1 MRRGRG
7 FTLLEVLVAL
17 AIFAVVAASVLSAS
31 ARSLKTAARLEDKT
45 FATWLADNRLQEIQ
59 LADAPPV
66 EGREQGEES
75 YAGRRWQ
82 WQTEVQAT
90 SEPEMLRIT
99 VRVAPRPERGL
110 RGKIEDNALVTLS
123 GFVGA
128 YNQTILRA
136 RFTGLTHKAFKAA
149 FTEIH
154 FACQPGIAQAIHH
167 QIHPQRKDNDLPRR
181 AAQHFS
187 GVYRMSA
194 FCDSE

>member
-31 ARSLKTAARLEDKT
+31 ARSLQTAARLEDKT

-59 LADAPPV
+59 LADAPPA

-82 WQTEVQAT
+82 WQTEVQPT

-123 GFVGA
+123 GFVGV
-128 YNQTILRA
+128 
-136 RFTGLTHKAFKAA
+136 
-149 FTEIH
+149 E
-154 FACQPGIAQAIHH
+154 P
-167 QIHPQRKDNDLPRR
+167 
-181 AAQHFS
+181 
-187 GVYRMSA
+187 
-194 FCDSE
+194 

>member
-75 YAGRRWQ
+75 YAGRRWL
-82 WQTEVQAT
+82 WQSEVQGT
-90 SEPEMLRIT
+90 SEPSMLRVT
-99 VRVAPRPERGL
+99 VHVLLRPEQGA
-110 RGKIEDNALVTLS
+110 GGVVIEDMALVSLS
-123 GFVGA
+123 GF
-128 YNQTILRA
+128 I
-136 RFTGLTHKAFKAA
+136 
-149 FTEIH
+149 
-154 FACQPGIAQAIHH
+154 
-167 QIHPQRKDNDLPRR
+167 
-181 AAQHFS
+181 
-187 GVYRMSA
+187 GV
-194 FCDSE
+194 EP